1 MRLLPLLLSLLPAA
15 CAAPPACPD
24 GMAPWQRAELY
35 FGTTGVDEAAWTDFL
50 ARSVTPRFPEGFTV
64 LAGRGQ
70 WREPDSGRI
79 VAESSRVLV
88 VLAPPSA
95 ERLAALEEIRTAYRA
110 RFAQESVGLA
120 LSPACAAF

>member
-1 MRLLPLLLSLLPAA
+1 MRALLLLLSLLPAA
-15 CAAPPACPD
+15 CAPPVCPL
-24 GMAPWQRAELY
+24 GTAPWQRAELY

-50 ARSVTPRFPEGFTV
+50 ARSVTPRFPDGFTV

-70 WREPDSGRI
+70 WREPGSGRI

-95 ERLAALEEIRTAYRA
+95 GRLAALEEIRTAYRA